1 MWRTVELQL
10 QLQLESSMWKLWQL
24 VASWQLGASQD
35 QVVAD

>member
-1 MWRTVELQL
+1 MWRTVEW

-24 VASWQLGASQD
+24 GASQD